1 MNSEQSEHV
10 QRTLADLDA
19 RLGRITAE
27 VAEIRTGLSALGGHT
42 APGPVPG
49 SSSARDAAPGAP
61 GPAPAPAAGQPGPT
75 PQAEPTHQP
84 GLTQQP
90 WQHQYQQQRSG
101 PAPAQPSG
109 PWRAGGPVLQQP
121 GQQGPSFPVHG
132 QPAPAKPSRL
142 TPATIIAALGGAI
155 MLAGIAFLLVVA
167 IQAGLFPP
175 IARVIGAGI
184 LAVVLVGLG
193 LWLQSRHKPTED
205 RPVNPG
211 ALALVGTGL
220 AAGMLDVI
228 ASSTLYGWIPD
239 IAAYMLVGGMALG
252 GMILAHHWRS
262 AVLAGLVAAG
272 TMALAPLISHGV
284 ELPIFYVIVGIAT
297 AVLAGGLGLVVRL
310 IWSVPPAFMLTGY
323 LTTSD
328 TRLLGDQIALI
339 VGALAFAAVTLVVA
353 WYDSARRSPI
363 AEYGALV
370 VVPGAVPLLVLPT
383 LDLLDPGWPTG
394 LLVAAAYLV
403 LAVFF
408 ARAVVPGAALTGDDP
423 SMTGAPADGTP
434 DVGGTT
440 PATGAPTLRAALIGD
455 DARRNAELL
464 LAAVTGC
471 VGSVLLVAAWGAL
484 DGPATTGLAIT
495 LTAIAYALAAGRWGR
510 GWLEWVA
517 GIIAGLAVVVYL
529 GVNQPFLALSER
541 AAVGEFTYI
550 DVVASFAIAVLAVVV
565 TVWFRRRFPDAG
577 SRAVMIGAVVVLLA
591 LSVMI
596 VAAGV
601 VIGDLA
607 GGSRNGFLAAHLVVT
622 VLWICCAAW
631 LVLTA
636 SPRVADARKLGFV
649 LGALALAKLLLLDLA
664 TLPGLFR
671 VLSFIVVGAVM
682 LAVAVRYRGGGDDD
696 NPTPAGPSPFA
707 GAGPGGLGASA
718 GQPAGAWTPQGQPMG
733 QGAAGQHGP
742 VSQQPFSQPKGAWT
756 PQSQQTGAW
765 TPQSQQSQQS
775 GAWAPQGQQ
784 PGAGN
789 PQEWRPAADPYRS
802 DTDPSGSG
810 SPT

>member
-84 GLTQQP
+84 GPTQQP

-440 PATGAPTLRAALIGD
+440 PATGAPTPRAALIGD

-517 GIIAGLAVVVYL
+517 GIIAGLAVFVYL

>member
-1 MNSEQSEHV
+1 MNPEQPEHV

-84 GLTQQP
+84 GPTQQP

-440 PATGAPTLRAALIGD
+440 PATGAPTPRAALIGD

-517 GIIAGLAVVVYL
+517 GIIAGLAVFVYL

-696 NPTPAGPSPFA
+696 NPTPAGPSHFA

>member
-84 GLTQQP
+84 GPTQQP

-440 PATGAPTLRAALIGD
+440 PATGAPTPRAALIGD

-495 LTAIAYALAAGRWGR
+495 LTAIAYALAAGRWAAA
-510 GWLEWVA
+510 GWSGW
-517 GIIAGLAVVVYL
+517 
-529 GVNQPFLALSER
+529 P
-541 AAVGEFTYI
+541 
-550 DVVASFAIAVLAVVV
+550 ASS
-565 TVWFRRRFPDAG
+565 RG
-577 SRAVMIGAVVVLLA
+577 SRCSSTWA
-591 LSVMI
+591 ST
-596 VAAGV
+596 
-601 VIGDLA
+601 
-607 GGSRNGFLAAHLVVT
+607 SR
-622 VLWICCAAW
+622 
-631 LVLTA
+631 
-636 SPRVADARKLGFV
+636 SSR
-649 LGALALAKLLLLDLA
+649 
-664 TLPGLFR
+664 
-671 VLSFIVVGAVM
+671 
-682 LAVAVRYRGGGDDD
+682 
-696 NPTPAGPSPFA
+696 
-707 GAGPGGLGASA
+707 
-718 GQPAGAWTPQGQPMG
+718 
-733 QGAAGQHGP
+733 
-742 VSQQPFSQPKGAWT
+742 
-756 PQSQQTGAW
+756 
-765 TPQSQQSQQS
+765 
-775 GAWAPQGQQ
+775 
-784 PGAGN
+784 
-789 PQEWRPAADPYRS
+789 
-802 DTDPSGSG
+802 
-810 SPT
+810 

>member
-61 GPAPAPAAGQPGPT
+61 GHAPAPAAGQPGPT

-84 GLTQQP
+84 GPTQQP

-353 WYDSARRSPI
+353 WYDSARRSPV

-440 PATGAPTLRAALIGD
+440 PATGAPTPRAALIGD

-517 GIIAGLAVVVYL
+517 GIIAGLAVFVYL

-707 GAGPGGLGASA
+707 GAGPGGPGASA

>member
-84 GLTQQP
+84 GPTQQP

-353 WYDSARRSPI
+353 WYDSARRSPV

-440 PATGAPTLRAALIGD
+440 PATGAPTPRAALIGD

-517 GIIAGLAVVVYL
+517 GIIAGLAVFVYL

-707 GAGPGGLGASA
+707 GAGPGGPGASA

>member
-84 GLTQQP
+84 GPTQQP

-440 PATGAPTLRAALIGD
+440 PATGAPTPRAALIGD

-517 GIIAGLAVVVYL
+517 GIIAGLAVFVYL

-707 GAGPGGLGASA
+707 GAGPGGPGASA

>member
-1 MNSEQSEHV
+1 M
-10 QRTLADLDA
+10 
-19 RLGRITAE
+19 
-27 VAEIRTGLSALGGHT
+27 
-42 APGPVPG
+42 
-49 SSSARDAAPGAP
+49 
-61 GPAPAPAAGQPGPT
+61 
-75 PQAEPTHQP
+75 
-84 GLTQQP
+84 
-90 WQHQYQQQRSG
+90 
-101 PAPAQPSG
+101 
-109 PWRAGGPVLQQP
+109 
-121 GQQGPSFPVHG
+121 F
-132 QPAPAKPSRL
+132 
-142 TPATIIAALGGAI
+142 
-155 MLAGIAFLLVVA
+155 
-167 IQAGLFPP
+167 
-175 IARVIGAGI
+175 
-184 LAVVLVGLG
+184 
-193 LWLQSRHKPTED
+193 
-205 RPVNPG
+205 
-211 ALALVGTGL
+211 
-220 AAGMLDVI
+220 
-228 ASSTLYGWIPD
+228 
-239 IAAYMLVGGMALG
+239 
-252 GMILAHHWRS
+252 
-262 AVLAGLVAAG
+262 
-272 TMALAPLISHGV
+272 
-284 ELPIFYVIVGIAT
+284 
-297 AVLAGGLGLVVRL
+297 
-310 IWSVPPAFMLTGY
+310 
-323 LTTSD
+323 
-328 TRLLGDQIALI
+328 
-339 VGALAFAAVTLVVA
+339 
-353 WYDSARRSPI
+353 
-363 AEYGALV
+363 
-370 VVPGAVPLLVLPT
+370 
-383 LDLLDPGWPTG
+383 
-394 LLVAAAYLV
+394 
-403 LAVFF
+403 
-408 ARAVVPGAALTGDDP
+408 
-423 SMTGAPADGTP
+423 
-434 DVGGTT
+434 
-440 PATGAPTLRAALIGD
+440 
-455 DARRNAELL
+455 
-464 LAAVTGC
+464 
-471 VGSVLLVAAWGAL
+471 
-484 DGPATTGLAIT
+484 
-495 LTAIAYALAAGRWGR
+495 
-510 GWLEWVA
+510 
-517 GIIAGLAVVVYL
+517 VYL

-707 GAGPGGLGASA
+707 GAGPGGPGASA

-733 QGAAGQHGP
+733 QSAAGQHGP

>member
-84 GLTQQP
+84 GPTQQP

-109 PWRAGGPVLQQP
+109 PWRAGGPLLQQP
-121 GQQGPSFPVHG
+121 GQPGPSFPVHG

-353 WYDSARRSPI
+353 WYDSARRSPV

-434 DVGGTT
+434 AAGGTA
-440 PATGAPTLRAALIGD
+440 PAADAPTPRAALIGD

-517 GIIAGLAVVVYL
+517 GIIAGLAVFVYL

-707 GAGPGGLGASA
+707 GAGPGGPGASA

-733 QGAAGQHGP
+733 QSAAGQHGP

>member
-84 GLTQQP
+84 GPTQQP

-175 IARVIGAGI
+175 VARVIGAGI

-440 PATGAPTLRAALIGD
+440 PATGAPTPRAALIGD

-517 GIIAGLAVVVYL
+517 GIIAGLAVFVYL

-631 LVLTA
+631 LALTA

-742 VSQQPFSQPKGAWT
+742 VSQQPFSQPKGTWT

-802 DTDPSGSG
+802 DTEPSGSG

>member
-27 VAEIRTGLSALGGHT
+27 VAEIRTGLSALVGHT

-84 GLTQQP
+84 GPTQQP

-440 PATGAPTLRAALIGD
+440 PATGAPTPRAALIGD

-517 GIIAGLAVVVYL
+517 GIIAGLAVLVYL

-707 GAGPGGLGASA
+707 GAGPGGPGASA

-733 QGAAGQHGP
+733 QSAAGQHGP

>member
-10 QRTLADLDA
+10 KRTLADLDA

-27 VAEIRTGLSALGGHT
+27 VAEIRTGLSALGGLT
-42 APGPVPG
+42 APAPVPG
-49 SSSARDAAPGAP
+49 SSSAREAAPGAP
-61 GPAPAPAAGQPGPT
+61 SPAPAPAPAAGQPGQGQQPG
-75 PQAEPTHQP
+75 PAHQP
-84 GLTQQP
+84 GPTQQP

-220 AAGMLDVI
+220 AAGVLDVI

-408 ARAVVPGAALTGDDP
+408 ARAVVPGAALTGNDP

-440 PATGAPTLRAALIGD
+440 PATGAPTPRAALIGD

-517 GIIAGLAVVVYL
+517 GIIAGLAVFVYL

-707 GAGPGGLGASA
+707 GAGAGPGGPGASA

-789 PQEWRPAADPYRS
+789 PQEWRPAADP
-802 DTDPSGSG
+802 
-810 SPT
+810 